1 MQLKKLKAILGGD
14 KEFDAVK
21 KWNLYF
27 FSKWMK
33 LANKQLST
41 ARHLVIA
48 AQLARAQPHGGMPTY
63 PTNPYL
69 REVVEF
75 LESVDRAISEDA
87 RSQSADRFMVEMLY
101 SAWQL
106 LKLRLV
112 IAEEAFGIVGNGVLL
127 EPLPGDGVVAYAA
140 WERGVKYLGYGPD
153 VSLASKIAPGVKLV
167 KALSACELREEA
179 DLVLLLEKAQWLL
192 DPYGEIRCLAKNLK
206 QGGYVLVAE
215 PDVTAAPAYAVSL
228 VYLGA
233 AGLITR
239 ENIQRYL
246 EAAGLVLA
254 EKWEVYPPYALSLW
268 RKPVERRLS
277 PSERWMS

>member
-14 KEFDAVK
+14 RELAAVK
-21 KWNLYF
+21 EWNYYF
-27 FSKWMK
+27 FNKWRK
-33 LANKQLST
+33 LANKQLPIS
-41 ARHLVIA
+41 RHLSVA
-48 AQLARAQPHGGMPTY
+48 AQLARGLPSGNAPSY

-69 REVVEF
+69 LEIVEF
-75 LESVDRAISEDA
+75 LESVDKAISEDVS
-87 RSQSADRFMVEMLY
+87 SQGADRFMIEALY

-112 IAEEAFGIVGNGVLL
+112 IAEEAFGMVGNGILL
-127 EPLPGDGVVAYAA
+127 EPLPGDGVVANAA

-153 VSLASKIAPGVKLV
+153 ISLASKIAPGAKLV
-167 KALSACELREEA
+167 KALSACELREEV

-206 QGGYVLVAE
+206 QGGYVLVVE
-215 PDVTAAPAYAVSL
+215 PDVSVAPAYAISL

-239 ENIQRYL
+239 EDMHRYL
-246 EAAGLVLA
+246 EAAGLVLT
-254 EKWEVYPPYALSLW
+254 EKWVVYPPYALSVW

-277 PSERWMS
+277 PSEKWMS